1 MYVPTP
7 FADDSPEFLRS
18 LVSRFALAAVVVH
31 GEDGL
36 FANHIPLLWRAAEPG
51 LGLLC
56 GHISRANPL
65 ALVASRGCECL
76 AVFQGVQG
84 YISPNGYATKA
95 EHGRV
100 VPTWNYEACHVRG
113 RMRMVEG
120 TAWLEQLL
128 VDLTAE
134 HEASQPQPWR
144 LDEAPRE
151 HIEKLMSA
159 VVGIE
164 IRIESWTGK
173 AKLSQNQSAENRTS
187 LVTMLRSRSTLE
199 ELQMAAAIESK
210 FKSDPTA

>member
-1 MYVPTP
+1 M
-7 FADDSPEFLRS
+7 
-18 LVSRFALAAVVVH
+18 VSRFALAAVVAH

-56 GHISRANPL
+56 GHVSRANPL

-76 AVFQGVQG
+76 AVFQGVQC
-84 YISPNGYATKA
+84 YISPNGYAAKV

-113 RMRMVEG
+113 RMRTGED

-128 VDLTAE
+128 IDLTWE

-144 LDEAPRE
+144 LDHAPRE
-151 HIEKLMSA
+151 YIEQLMSA

-164 IRIESWTGK
+164 IRIDGWTGK
-173 AKLSQNQSAENRTS
+173 AKLSQNHDAENRAS
-187 LVTMLRSRSTLE
+187 LVATLRSRATPE
-199 ELQMAAAIESK
+199 VLQMAAAIESRVNAGP
-210 FKSDPTA
+210 SA